1 MKTYECDQIVG
12 KVYADVYPRSARKA
26 SFKKKYNIHANVPPK
41 FLGREIRGVYKCSC
55 EHSFKGEYETPM
67 MYEYVVV
74 KRRVYV
80 RVYDLNI
87 GEHTFHY
94 HKVRLQL
101 REDRFTGETD
111 DVKLKL
117 HAKVYPQ
124 ELCECDVLH
133 GCH

>member
-1 MKTYECDQIVG
+1 MRTYECNNIVG
-12 KVYADVYPRSARKA
+12 KVYADVYPKSARKA

-41 FLGREIRGVYKCSC
+41 ILGREIRGVYGCSC
-55 EHSFKGEYETPM
+55 EHSFKGEYESPM
-67 MYEYVVV
+67 MYEYVVI
-74 KRRVYV
+74 KRRVYI

-87 GEHTFHY
+87 GEHTCHY

-101 REDRFTGETD
+101 REDDQG
-111 DVKLKL
+111 KLKL

-124 ELCECDVLH
+124 DLCDCDILH